1 MWPLLLNLQNK
12 KILKIID
19 FGVVKRRF
27 ENPQRTQSTLPVFL
41 LVCLAK
47 IQFFSK
53 SKEKEGEIENMEIK
67 NIIENQTFDEER
79 ALYNLK
85 DTEVKIVR
93 LQEKKMESLF

>member
-53 SKEKEGEIENMEIK
+53 SKEKERRRNRKYGDK
-67 NIIENQTFDEER
+67 K
-79 ALYNLK
+79 YNRKSDL
-85 DTEVKIVR
+85 
-93 LQEKKMESLF
+93 